1 MTITK
6 EIFTSTV
13 VGGIISGDILVKDY
27 SVALTKTGKEYIVGT
42 LQAGEVIQFK
52 AWGNSSAFSKF
63 KNQSLS
69 GCIMNITGT
78 KDGYGGTDSI
88 VIEGISESQETDIS
102 KFLENVYD
110 IDTYWRSLINLVKDN
125 VSMKGF
131 ALANKILFENT
142 ELKDRFCI
150 EFAAMYHH
158 DNVKAGLLAH
168 TYKVVYLSVV
178 LLGLYPALT
187 YKEGIKDII
196 VLGAL
201 FHDIGKTAEMYLGT
215 YTEDAIVTHRYL
227 GIEMLDR
234 DAIVEAYG
242 EHGWLEFVSI
252 MLQHHGSYDDKCR
265 TIASYIVHVADLVD
279 SRVMSVA
286 TDVKKLAG
294 TDTKGKRVS
303 IDDYKLSL

>member
-1 MTITK
+1 MIITK
-6 EIFTSTV
+6 EMFNTTI
-13 VGGIISGDILVKDY
+13 VGSSISGDILVKDY
-27 SVALTKTGKEYIVGT
+27 SVALTKGGKEYIVGT
-42 LQAGEVIQFK
+42 LQAGDVIPFK
-52 AWGNSSAFSKF
+52 AWGNSSAFSSLKG
-63 KNQSLS
+63 QSLG
-69 GCIMNITGT
+69 GCIVKITGT
-78 KDGYGGTDSI
+78 KDGYGGIDSI
-88 VIEGISESQETDIS
+88 VIDSVSESQEIDIS
-102 KFLENVYD
+102 QFLETVYD
-110 IDTYWRSLINLVKDN
+110 VDVYWQSLINLVRDN
-125 VSMKGF
+125 VSEKGF

-142 ELKDRFCI
+142 ELRDRFCQ

-158 DNVKAGLLAH
+158 DNVKSGLLAH

-178 LLGLYPALT
+178 LLGMYPALT

-227 GIEMLDR
+227 GIEMLDK

-252 MLQHHGSYDDKCR
+252 MLQHHGAFDDKCR
-265 TIASYIVHVADLVD
+265 TIASYVVHVADLVD

-286 TDVKKLAG
+286 TDLQKLAG
-294 TDTKGKRVS
+294 TDTKGKRIS